1 MAARRLPSPFSP
13 ATAAFLLA
21 ILLPPFSV
29 HGDTTAHCAPINA
42 ASDRDQIQ
50 FALNLEFLE
59 AELFLHAALGHGL
72 DEIAPEYALGGPPPV
87 GAQKAQLGPI
97 VWRIV
102 EEFGFQEIGH
112 LRAIFETVGGV
123 PRPLYDLSAR
133 NFGAIFDEAV
143 GGYFGGKLEPPFN
156 PYLCETN
163 FLLACYLIPYVGL
176 NGYVGTIPNLAK
188 YTSRRLVAG
197 LLGAEA
203 GQDAVFRTLLYERAQ
218 EQVQPYNNIT
228 VADFT
233 AALSELRNRLGM
245 CGLKDEGLWVP
256 PELGAENR
264 TESNVLSLDF
274 SSLAYARTP
283 PEVLRIVYGT
293 GDEHRPGGFLPRGG
307 NGKIAMDLLGDGK
320 C

>member
-176 NGYVGTIPNLAK
+176 NGY
-188 YTSRRLVAG
+188 LVAG

-203 GQDAVFRTLLYERAQ
+203 GQDAVFRTLLY
-218 EQVQPYNNIT
+218 PYNNIT